1 MTSCHHCSW
10 AVLKRKFQARFAA
23 SWVLQG
29 LNIHLLLSDR
39 TECEAACSCLPV
51 PWSMFEYAVS
61 CTMTRKLVPETRR
74 PILSPCTKPERVA
87 KDAIVTAGP
96 QLSALH
102 CQVINSTPAIV
113 ELTPQ
118 CLTANYNHFQIQTL
132 HRVHSIEG
140 EINLEKLIIHSTSSQ
155 SVLNN
160 LHCIGKW

>member
-1 MTSCHHCSW
+1 
-10 AVLKRKFQARFAA
+10 
-23 SWVLQG
+23 
-29 LNIHLLLSDR
+29 
-39 TECEAACSCLPV
+39 
-51 PWSMFEYAVS
+51 
-61 CTMTRKLVPETRR
+61 MTRKLVPETRR

-132 HRVHSIEG
+132 HRVHSIERRNQSR
-140 EINLEKLIIHSTSSQ
+140 EVDYPFYLITVGAQ
-155 SVLNN
+155 
-160 LHCIGKW
+160 